1 MRIFTKNYPD
11 KIIFR
16 VTAKQAAF
24 LREQPNHSLILRDYI
39 NSLMSKKG
47 ADDE

>member
-1 MRIFTKNYPD
+1 MRTFTKNYPD

-16 VTAKQAAF
+16 VTKQQAAF
-24 LREQPNHSLILRDYI
+24 LREQPNHSLVLRDYV
-39 NSLMSKKG
+39 NSLMKKAE